1 MRYGRINAAITPTTI
16 KIQSKGW
23 IITMAKDPYSV
34 LGVNRNATDDEIKK
48 AYRELARKYHPD
60 NYAGNPLADLVEEKM
75 KEVNEAYDAIQKERA
90 AGGSSSK
97 YSSYTY
103 SGITSFAEVRRL
115 ISEGKYSDAE
125 LIIDSTPSGDRGA
138 EWNFLKGV
146 LLSRRGYFYDAQ
158 KHIETACYLD
168 PQNVEYRN
176 AKNNLRYQAGSFGG
190 SYRQSSGSNDPD
202 CCSICTSL
210 LIMDAC
216 CDCCG
221 GSCC

>member
-1 MRYGRINAAITPTTI
+1 
-16 KIQSKGW
+16 
-23 IITMAKDPYSV
+23 MAKDPYSV

-90 AGGSSSK
+90 AGGNTSSK

-138 EWNFLKGV
+138 EWNYLKGC

-168 PQNVEYRN
+168 PQNAEYQA
-176 AKNNLRYQAGSFGG
+176 AKDKLRYQAGSFGG
-190 SYRQSSGSNDPD
+190 SYKQSAGTNDSD
-202 CCSICTSL
+202 CCSICTTL
-210 LIMDAC
+210 LIADAC

-221 GSCC
+221 GNCC